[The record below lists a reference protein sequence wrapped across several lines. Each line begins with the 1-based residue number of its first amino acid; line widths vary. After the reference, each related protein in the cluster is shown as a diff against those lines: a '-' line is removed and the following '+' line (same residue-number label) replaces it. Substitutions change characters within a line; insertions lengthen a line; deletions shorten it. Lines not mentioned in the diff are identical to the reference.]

1 MDPFTGM
8 RQSAPAVPEFRFALF
23 ANGEDAMSRAIGPL
37 ASLDESALHELAPRG
52 ATRSFAK
59 NAVIINEGDQTD
71 SLYILLSGR
80 AKVFVSEEDGREV
93 VLSTIREGDYFGEL
107 VLDGGP
113 RSASIMTLEP
123 CRCFVIPLGDIEGLL
138 ERNPLFAG
146 HLIHMLIGRVRSLV
160 KKVSDL
166 ALKDV
171 YGRFVKF
178 IDENAIEQD
187 GVRVVPERLTQH
199 DIAARIGGSREM
211 VSRIVKD
218 LTAGG
223 YVSVDA
229 KQITVH
235 KKLPAQW

>member
-1 MDPFTGM
+1 MSQTIS
-8 RQSAPAVPEFRFALF
+8 QS
-23 ANGEDAMSRAIGPL
+23 IGPL
-37 ASLDESALHELAPRG
+37 ASLSESALRELAPHG
-52 ATRSFAK
+52 AARSFPK
-59 NAVIINEGDQTD
+59 NAVIINEGDETD

-80 AKVFVSEEDGREV
+80 VKVFVSEEDGREV
-93 VLSTIREGDYFGEL
+93 VLSTIREGNYFGEL

-113 RSASIMTLEP
+113 RSASVMALEP
-123 CRCFVIPLGDIEGLL
+123 CRCFVIPLGDIQGLL
-138 ERNPLFAG
+138 DRNPLFAG

-160 KKVSDL
+160 KKVGDL

-171 YGRFVKF
+171 YGRFARF
-178 IDENAIEQD
+178 IDENAVERN
-187 GVRVVPERLTQH
+187 GTRAVPERLTQH

-223 YVSVDA
+223 YISVDA

>member
-1 MDPFTGM
+1 MPQTIS
-8 RQSAPAVPEFRFALF
+8 QS
-23 ANGEDAMSRAIGPL
+23 IGPL
-37 ASLDESALHELAPRG
+37 ANLDENALRELAPHG
-52 ATRSFAK
+52 VARSFPK

-80 AKVFVSEEDGREV
+80 VKVFVGEEDGREV
-93 VLSTIREGDYFGEL
+93 VLSTIREGNYFGEL

-113 RSASIMTLEP
+113 RSASVMTLEP
-123 CRCFVIPLGDIEGLL
+123 CRCFVIPLGDIQGLL
-138 ERNPLFAG
+138 DRNPLFAG

-160 KKVSDL
+160 KKVGDL

-171 YGRFVKF
+171 YGRFAKF
-178 IDENAIEQD
+178 IDENAVERN
-187 GVRVVPERLTQH
+187 GARVVSERLTQH
-199 DIAARIGGSREM
+199 DIAARISGSREM

-223 YVSVDA
+223 YISVDA
-229 KQITVH
+229 KRITVH

>member
-1 MDPFTGM
+1 MSQTIS
-8 RQSAPAVPEFRFALF
+8 QS
-23 ANGEDAMSRAIGPL
+23 IGPL
-37 ASLDESALHELAPRG
+37 ASLDENALRELAPHG
-52 ATRSFAK
+52 AARSFPK

-80 AKVFVSEEDGREV
+80 VKVFVSEEDGREV
-93 VLSTIREGDYFGEL
+93 VLSTMREGNYFGEL

-123 CRCFVIPLGDIEGLL
+123 CRCFVIPLGDIQGLL
-138 ERNPLFAG
+138 DHNPLFAG

-171 YGRFVKF
+171 YGRFARF
-178 IDENAIEQD
+178 IDENAVERN
-187 GVRVVPERLTQH
+187 GARVVSERLTQH

-211 VSRIVKD
+211 VNRIVKD

-223 YVSVDA
+223 YISVDA
-229 KQITVH
+229 RQITVH